1 MKKET
6 YILLVLGWT
15 IITLIIS
22 LILSSITNSLIEWT
36 AEKIVMICLT
46 SFFGLLLGICMIFL
60 FFTYFYIYIWNKTPF
75 SHQY

>member
-60 FFTYFYIYIWNKTPF
+60 FFIIQFL
-75 SHQY
+75 